1 MEIPKKELNPLRVS
15 VALLGARCHYAVPA
29 ILERSGLLERLY
41 TDVYAGD
48 LAGRLCQCI
57 PPHWL
62 PSAAK
67 RLVDRT
73 VPGVPSSKI
82 TSFPAFGLQR
92 SWAHARRRNQA
103 EVLRGYAID
112 NARFCRRVLRHGL
125 GNAKAIYVYNGA
137 GLELLQYARSA
148 GIFGVLEQTIA
159 PYSLVEPL
167 LAEERERW
175 PHWELANVPNVAW
188 QDLAEREQKE
198 WEVADCIV
206 CGSQFV
212 VDGLRAATVDSRAK
226 FKIIPYGVDVQ
237 GGKIR
242 EYPLKRSLRVLFLGT
257 LELRKGIQYLGAAAK
272 ELCNDQVEVRAVGPI
287 RISSTAQAELKPYM
301 ELTGPVP
308 RSQLSQQL
316 LWADVFVLPT
326 LAEGSAIV
334 VYEALA
340 AGLPVITTLNAGSVV
355 HSEIDGFIVPIRD
368 YSAIVATLR
377 RIIDD
382 RNLLPH
388 LSSNALS
395 TAKNFT
401 LERYGERLLEI
412 FQPSIYTAEAAL

>member
-1 MEIPKKELNPLRVS
+1 
-15 VALLGARCHYAVPA
+15 
-29 ILERSGLLERLY
+29 
-41 TDVYAGD
+41 
-48 LAGRLCQCI
+48 
-57 PPHWL
+57 
-62 PSAAK
+62 
-67 RLVDRT
+67 
-73 VPGVPSSKI
+73 VPSSKI